1 MIAKN
6 ALGIEPKFNQ
16 SAMASLFDLV
26 NENPEFVDEQ
36 LHIRFKEIGLNRSF
50 LGKVMEIDKN
60 GPNGKVL
67 FFPFLF

>member
-1 MIAKN
+1 
-6 ALGIEPKFNQ
+6 
-16 SAMASLFDLV
+16 MASLFDLV

-50 LGKVMEIDKN
+50 LGKVIEIDKN

-67 FFPFLF
+67 YFYFKREWFIFIQLMKMFVFE